1 MNRCLSAF
9 LLALLISDFSPK
21 VRADQPV
28 SGKISASEAYANLR
42 DNYLTKFARGLNTP
56 HYMLAVVSQRLNG
69 HTAQLDY
76 AIAAN
81 MNRYRL
87 EIKPVQLLPLASGEA
102 QQVNAGE
109 AVAIEENAGRDL
121 QPRHQVVE
129 SVAMLKVNQQTNA
142 VEITWTPIIG
152 PARVSNTC
160 IVPLSET
167 PTVFTN
173 GYVEGMP
180 FHWN

>member
-28 SGKISASEAYANLR
+28 SGKISASEAYAKLR
-42 DNYLTKFARGLNTP
+42 DNYLTKFPRGLNTP

-69 HTAQLDY
+69 HTAQVEY

-87 EIKPVQLLPLASGEA
+87 EIQPVQLLPLATGEA

-109 AVAIEENAGRDL
+109 ALVIEQDAGKDHQPKQQVA
-121 QPRHQVVE
+121 E
-129 SVAMLKVNQQTNA
+129 SVAILKVNQQTNA
-142 VEITWTPIIG
+142 VEITWTPMAG
-152 PARVSNTC
+152 PDKVSNTC
-160 IVPLSET
+160 IVPISET
-167 PTVFTN
+167 STVFTN

-180 FHWN
+180 LHWN